1 VGSLAGFNQKC
12 KNISWIKD
20 KFNQNTFV
28 ETGCF
33 QGSSLEY
40 AFNLGYEKV
49 YSCDVNLNLVNHC
62 KQRFKDKDVSIYHL
76 DSSDFL
82 KEIMPLLPT
91 QSVLFF
97 LDAHLCGWYSGG
109 PMTTDFAHDVNFPL
123 EKELDIIFN
132 KRAEFD
138 DIIVC
143 DDLRM
148 YEDGPFEGGSW
159 PDRLNVSSA
168 LSTDFLYKYGKKV
181 SKFYADEGYIL
192 FEKL

>member
-1 VGSLAGFNQKC
+1 MGSLAGFNQKC

-62 KQRFKDKDVSIYHL
+62 KQRFKDKNINLYHL

-82 KEIMPLLPT
+82 KEIMPLLPK

-168 LSTDFLYKYGKKV
+168 LSTDFLYKYNKKV